1 MAGIERGR
9 ARADDS
15 EASAPSAY
23 CGSSSPERNSIRHR
37 QGIDEAGDQ
46 RPQRRTFRQ
55 RRVASASATLLPV
68 CGDPTE
74 VTEATRSGR
83 TEAT

>member
-1 MAGIERGR
+1 MNAAEPE
-9 ARADDS
+9 DDS

-23 CGSSSPERNSIRHR
+23 CGSSSPERNSIRPDKASTKPATSGR
-37 QGIDEAGDQ
+37 NGEPSG
-46 RPQRRTFRQ
+46 RL
-55 RRVASASATLLPV
+55 VASASATLLPV
-68 CGDPTE
+68 CGEPTE